1 MNRTVFLDV
10 NGVIRGGNRKSQW
23 FQLPEKKLTV
33 NSVRF
38 GKHACVFGRT
48 MQILPLGDTTP
59 IKSASPAI
67 SWRLGAR
74 KVLNLLSDRS
84 RYLLTFLQ

>member
-1 MNRTVFLDV
+1 MNRTIFLDV

-59 IKSASPAI
+59 VESMSPAI

-74 KVLNLLSDRS
+74 RVLNLLSDRS